1 MSTPTLTYYDALGS
15 TSKKDNTGLCNF
27 NTQTYPGN
35 GFKIVKILVDIDASQ
50 PIIELIGDNNV
61 PIRLRVSPYATTV
74 YYPSESLS
82 NFSRKLTHNGVRL
95 VDFLTKQETRDESEN
110 MYDKFIAGKYHKI
123 TYTDYS
129 RGKKEDDWKYT
140 TETGV
145 FIDDSTINEMMR
157 KPSKILERTKE
168 MVEEP
173 TVWNEP
179 IKVILTSDEEKA
191 AAASASVSEPVLV
204 TESGPGSFGG
214 GKRRSKSSNKP
225 KKSAKRV
232 KSAKRSKSRRT
243 RRQRK

>member
-1 MSTPTLTYYDALGS
+1 MWFAENLGVS
-15 TSKKDNTGLCNF
+15 NEKGC
-27 NTQTYPGN
+27 
-35 GFKIVKILVDIDASQ
+35 KIVKILDITATE
-50 PIIELIGDNNV
+50 PIIELIGDKNV
-61 PIRLRVSPYATTV
+61 PIRLRVRPYATTV

-95 VDFLTKQETRDESEN
+95 VDFLKTPETRYEREN
-110 MYDKFIAGKYHKI
+110 MYDKFKAGKYDKI
-123 TYTDYS
+123 TYTDYTI
-129 RGKKEDDWKYT
+129 GKGKEDDDWKYT

-157 KPSKILERTKE
+157 KPSTILERTKD
-168 MVEEP
+168 MVEDP

-191 AAASASVSEPVLV
+191 AATTSDATV
-204 TESGPGSFGG
+204 G

-232 KSAKRSKSRRT
+232 RTAKRSKSRRT